1 MKGFKI
7 NPDKKHTGIIIEGLL
22 KGDGH
27 CPCKIQKTEENLCP
41 CDEFVNEGVCHCNL
55 WVKED

>member
-41 CDEFVNEGVCHCNL
+41 CDEFVNEGFCHCNL
-55 WVKED
+55 WVRED